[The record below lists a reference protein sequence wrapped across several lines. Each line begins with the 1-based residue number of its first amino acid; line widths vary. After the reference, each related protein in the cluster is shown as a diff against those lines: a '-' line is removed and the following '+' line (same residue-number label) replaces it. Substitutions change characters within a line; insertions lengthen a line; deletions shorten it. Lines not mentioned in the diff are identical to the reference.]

1 MKNSVDI
8 SIIIPNYN
16 REAILHETLDSL
28 LDQSNS
34 NWEAIIVDDGS
45 TDRSM
50 EIAQKYQAKDS
61 RFKVV
66 ERTSLPKGAGN
77 CRNLGLSL
85 SRGTSVIFLDSD
97 DILAPHC
104 LERRQQIREDHKSHD
119 FLVFQI
125 ASFTAIDE
133 TPDYY
138 WNINTDEPD
147 VDRFMKLD
155 AVWQTSSV
163 LWQRDFLLRIGG
175 FDPQLACWQDV
186 DIHLRA
192 LLTKN
197 IRYKKFFDET
207 PDMYYRRHD
216 MNTISQ
222 QNIRSREKLLSRKII
237 IQKLMKLLKDP
248 EQDLSKLQF
257 MVYNVILSASGSP
270 YFNIAIRILWDAF
283 LQKIISLKDSFNLFK
298 IILFKKSKLY
308 HFPGIKNKLFKMSEQ
323 YIADNQVCKVP
334 IQQIN

>member
-28 LDQSNS
+28 LDQSYS

-61 RFKVV
+61 RFKVI
-66 ERTSLPKGAGN
+66 ERTNLPKGAGT

-104 LERRQQIREDHKSHD
+104 LERRQQILEDHKSQD

-125 ASFTAIDE
+125 ASFSSDSNSLE
-133 TPDYY
+133 YY

-147 VDRFMKLD
+147 VERFMKLD

-163 LWQRDFLLRIGG
+163 LWQRDFLFKIGG

-192 LLTKN
+192 LFTKN

-207 PDMYYRRHD
+207 PDIYYRRHD

-222 QNIRSREKLLSRKII
+222 QNIRSRQKLLSRKII

-248 EQDLSKLQF
+248 EQDISQLQF
-257 MVYNVILSASGSP
+257 MVYNVTISASGSP
-270 YFNIAIRILWDAF
+270 HFYLAFQILWYAF
-283 LQKIISLKDSFNLFK
+283 IQKIISQKDTINLIK
-298 IILFKKSKLY
+298 IILFKKFRLY
-308 HFPGIKNKLFKMSEQ
+308 HLPGIKNQLFRMSEQ
-323 YIADNQVCKVP
+323 YLTDNLVCKVP